1 MTDHT
6 NTNPPGPLEAP
17 SSPSPA
23 DAGGAVEVAV
33 PPAGRGH
40 AAIGLIQPKT
50 VANVGAVLR
59 AAHVY
64 GASMVAVQGERCPM
78 KSAQDTTKAWRHMPV
93 LRGDDL
99 FDLIPYGAQPVAVDL
114 VDGAHSLPD
123 FVHPQSAF
131 YIFGP
136 EDGTL
141 SASILER
148 CHYRVMIPTRFCM
161 NLAATVNVVL
171 YDRLA
176 KSISNS
182 RRAAA

>member
-1 MTDHT
+1 M
-6 NTNPPGPLEAP
+6 
-17 SSPSPA
+17 
-23 DAGGAVEVAV
+23 
-33 PPAGRGH
+33 RGY
-40 AAIGLIQPKT
+40 AAIGLIRPKT
-50 VANVGAVLR
+50 VSNIGGVLR

-64 GASMVAVQGERCPM
+64 GASMVAVQGSRCDI
-78 KSAQDTTKAWRHMPV
+78 KSAQDTTKAWKHMPV

-99 FDLIPYGAQPVAVDL
+99 FDLIPYGARPVAVDL

-123 FVHPQSAF
+123 FVHPDSAF

-141 SASILER
+141 GKSILDR
-148 CHYRVMIPTRFCM
+148 CQYRVMVPTAFCM

-176 KSISNS
+176 KSLRKSEA
-182 RRAAA
+182 RAA